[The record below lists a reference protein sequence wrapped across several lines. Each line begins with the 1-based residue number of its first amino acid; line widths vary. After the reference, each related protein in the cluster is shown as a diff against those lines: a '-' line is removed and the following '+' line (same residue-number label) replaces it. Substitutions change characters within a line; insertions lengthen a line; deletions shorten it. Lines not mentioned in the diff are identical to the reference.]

1 MMDWDLAPVG
11 QPTREVA
18 LMRYELSDN
27 ECSIIRALLPTKP
40 RGVPLVD
47 DRRVLDAE
55 CEQPN
60 GGKWSDVG
68 PPRRA
73 YVVITTNPCPP
84 MEAHPA
90 PRRRGVSHHHGRVRL
105 CVSDL
110 ASYVAGSGSFQG
122 VFMNDPRVIG
132 VVEAHGLAILTGVAG
147 FAHLSS
153 SGRSYWHLHFATTH
167 LLFGGANIAF
177 FGVFSM
183 VQAVL
188 MGTVVT
194 VIHFVFAGAQVI
206 AFRGYSGEGF
216 AGQAAR
222 SQ

>member
-1 MMDWDLAPVG
+1 M
-11 QPTREVA
+11 
-18 LMRYELSDN
+18 LS
-27 ECSIIRALLPTKP
+27 SRPIPARGWKRTLL
-40 RGVPLVD
+40 LVD
-47 DRRVLDAE
+47 AVFL
-55 CEQPN
+55 
-60 GGKWSDVG
+60 
-68 PPRRA
+68 
-73 YVVITTNPCPP
+73 II
-84 MEAHPA
+84 M
-90 PRRRGVSHHHGRVRL
+90 GVFGF
-105 CVSDL
+105 VSDL

-194 VIHFVFAGAQVI
+194 VIHFAFAGAQVI

-216 AGQAAR
+216 PGQAAR

>member
-1 MMDWDLAPVG
+1 M
-11 QPTREVA
+11 
-18 LMRYELSDN
+18 LS
-27 ECSIIRALLPTKP
+27 SRPIPARRWKRTLL
-40 RGVPLVD
+40 LVD
-47 DRRVLDAE
+47 AAFL
-55 CEQPN
+55 
-60 GGKWSDVG
+60 
-68 PPRRA
+68 
-73 YVVITTNPCPP
+73 II
-84 MEAHPA
+84 M
-90 PRRRGVSHHHGRVRL
+90 GVFGL
-105 CVSDL
+105 VSDL

-188 MGTVVT
+188 IGTAVT
-194 VIHFVFAGAQVI
+194 AIHFAFAVAQVI
-206 AFRGYSGEGF
+206 AFRGFSDEGF
-216 AGQAAR
+216 PGQAAR